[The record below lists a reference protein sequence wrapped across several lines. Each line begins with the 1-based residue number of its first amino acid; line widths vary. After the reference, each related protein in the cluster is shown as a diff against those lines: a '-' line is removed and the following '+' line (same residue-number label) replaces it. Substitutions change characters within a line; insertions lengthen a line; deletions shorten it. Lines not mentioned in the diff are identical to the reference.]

1 MVTQDQII
9 KLAVGLVVPLL
20 LAPFAVLGLR
30 RLFAIFLTE
39 GVELFSTLTLLSDDA
54 RTLGSLMAKLNVIV
68 MLSAWMILYTCDFF
82 GLSYLLVTGIGLAGL
97 AGAMIITAMTIK
109 SNLEIE
115 GKTLWMVTLLA
126 FTGGNLPIIV
136 TIGVL
141 LALLPRILGLS

>member
-39 GVELFSTLTLLSDDA
+39 GVELFSTLTLMSDDA
-54 RTLGSLMAKLNVIV
+54 RTLGTLMAKLNVIV
-68 MLSAWMILYTCDFF
+68 MLSAWMILYTCDCF